1 MMKITNGFESDETM
15 ITKKP
20 TLEEYEKA
28 KQEYKISCSWLRMA
42 RERKN
47 ELIDALAVE
56 RQHELLYLE
65 QAEKQHDIIRC
76 YEIYEQLEKGG
87 ASDE

>member
-1 MMKITNGFESDETM
+1 MKSTNSFENDETM
-15 ITKKP
+15 ITRKP

-28 KQEYKISCSWLRMA
+28 KQEYKTYCSWLRMA
-42 RERKN
+42 REKKN

-56 RQHELLYLE
+56 RENELLYLK

-76 YEIYEQLEKGG
+76 YEIYERLEKGG
-87 ASDE
+87 DLT

>member
-1 MMKITNGFESDETM
+1 MKITDSFENDETM
-15 ITKKP
+15 TAEKP

-28 KQEYKISCSWLRMA
+28 KQEYKTYCLWLSMA
-42 RERKN
+42 REKKN

-56 RQHELLYLE
+56 RENELIYLK

-87 ASDE
+87 AEA

>member
-1 MMKITNGFESDETM
+1 MKITNGFENDEEMT
-15 ITKKP
+15 INKP

-28 KQEYKISCSWLRMA
+28 KQEYKTYCSWLRMA
-42 RERKN
+42 REKKN

-56 RQHELLYLE
+56 RENELLYLK

>member
-1 MMKITNGFESDETM
+1 MNITNSFENEEEM

-28 KQEYKISCSWLRMA
+28 KQEYKTYCSWLRMA
-42 RERKN
+42 REKKN
-47 ELIDALAVE
+47 ELIDAIAVE
-56 RQHELLYLE
+56 RQNELLYLK

-76 YEIYEQLEKGG
+76 YEIYEQIEKGG
-87 ASDE
+87 AEK